1 MSFDA
6 RDHFMC
12 KFPQRVF
19 LLGCI
24 LHLAIPAAVCCQG
37 PSGALASTKQEA
49 QEDFD
54 QYQLRL
60 DTFWFY
66 SNPAGS
72 IRGTANVDSTS
83 IDLQKDLGFNT
94 YSTFTG
100 KLEWKFTRKNH
111 LYVTVSPLYTNHT
124 TTLTRTFTFQGR
136 TFSAGAVTRG
146 DLHALLVAPGY
157 QYDFIRRKRGHLG
170 IGLQIDLFD
179 TSAKISAPTQIINGK
194 PQAAVSAS
202 GSLLAPIPVVGP
214 EFRFYLTNSPR
225 VFVEGG
231 CYGMYL
237 FGYGNFVSTADAI
250 GVSLNRHISLNAGY
264 QLGSRLVVNQSSS
277 ADRLGLR
284 LTQQGAIVGA
294 QFSL

>member
-6 RDHFMC
+6 REHLMY
-12 KFPQRVF
+12 KSF

-24 LHLAIPAAVCCQG
+24 LRLATPAAVGCQG
-37 PSGALASTKQEA
+37 PSGALASAKQDA

-54 QYQLRL
+54 RYKLRL

-66 SNPAGS
+66 SKPTGS
-72 IRGTANVDSTS
+72 IRGTANVDSIS

-111 LYVTVSPLYTNHT
+111 LYVTVSPFYTKHE
-124 TTLTRTFTFQGR
+124 TTLVRTFTFQR
-136 TFSAGAVTRG
+136 ETFNMGSVTRS

-157 QYDFIRRKRGHLG
+157 QYDIIRRKRGHLG
-170 IGLQIDLFD
+170 IGLQVDLFD
-179 TSAKISAPTQIINGK
+179 TSAKISAAAQTVNGK

-202 GSLLAPIPVVGP
+202 GSLLAPIPAAGP

-225 VFVEGG
+225 VFIQGN

-237 FGYGNFVSTADAI
+237 FGYGNFLPTADDI
-250 GVSLNRHISLNAGY
+250 GVSVNRHISLNAGY
-264 QLGSRLVVNQSSS
+264 QLGSRLVVKASSS
-277 ADRLGLR
+277 ATDSAFG
-284 LTQQGAIVGA
+284 
-294 QFSL
+294 